1 MVFVSCLTVAGQIYS
16 GTKRL
21 YSVTAINASIPVG
34 ALIYPFV
41 LEWLRNNY
49 GLYGTFL
56 ILSGITC
63 NTFALY
69 VVCFIN
75 REKIR
80 KEATRN
86 GESKQT
92 CSKATCGRGKTYE
105 QRLLSIPF
113 VSMLFGL
120 GISIGALNGFI
131 QLMLDIS
138 TWKGLTEIQGLA
150 SIVIYHFVNI
160 FARLLPAIVKHTK
173 DINAF
178 ICATVSAICGCI
190 GQLILYFTSGVL
202 PYIAGISLSGV
213 ALGGILSS
221 SLVIV
226 VEMVR
231 QERKPLAYGLL
242 NTVNGLVSTI
252 AGYMLGKIFYVNNEY
267 V

>member
-41 LEWLRNNY
+41 LERLRNNY

-63 NTFALY
+63 NTFVLH

-75 REKIR
+75 REQIK

-86 GESKQT
+86 GANKQI
-92 CSKATCGRGKTYE
+92 CRKAACAHE
-105 QRLLSIPF
+105 QRLVSIPF
-113 VSMLFGL
+113 VCMLFGL

-150 SIVIYHFVNI
+150 AIVIYHFVNI
-160 FARLLPAIVKHTK
+160 FARVLPAIVKHTK
-173 DINAF
+173 NINAF
-178 ICATVSAICGCI
+178 ICATVSAICGCL
-190 GQLILYFTSGVL
+190 GQIILYSTSGVF

-252 AGYMLGKIFYVNNEY
+252 AGYMLGKIFNINNGY
-267 V
+267 I